1 MMGALQDYA
10 QRLLELGSSS
20 AHPASAVIGVSSQG
34 VSATAASGWALLPT
48 ADEPGVLMSD
58 DTLVD
63 CASVT
68 KVVATTVIVMR
79 LVSLGRLRLL
89 DHVADYLPEFETAS
103 KRGVRIVDL
112 LTHTSGMPAW
122 LPLYCFTS
130 SREEALQE
138 AQRVSLESEPGS
150 RWSYSDLGMI
160 VLGALIEKIEGER
173 LDVVYH
179 HHVSGPLALRSG
191 FGPQPAMNSAA
202 SADSDAYEYR
212 MIASGSPYPVPFT
225 PDVFGGWR
233 NRTLRG
239 EVNDGN
245 AAHALGAVSG
255 HAGLFSTVGDLLTL
269 GRALIGGDFVDPS
282 VMDLFSRPSEVNP
295 AQAVGF
301 RSARVHMGD
310 TVLPILYHP
319 GFTGTWF
326 GMSQSGN
333 LVVAGAAMRLYG
345 VVGCLP
351 SKEGPQPVPRI
362 VSNDDIQ
369 AVLCDAAAG
378 VTVRWPNK
386 SNHAESGH

>member
-1 MMGALQDYA
+1 MMVPLQDYA

-20 AHPASAVIGVSSQG
+20 SHPASAVIGVSSKE
-34 VSATAASGWALLPT
+34 VSETAASGWALLP
-48 ADEPGVLMSD
+48 AGDEPGVPMTD
-58 DTLVD
+58 DVLVD

-79 LVSLGRLRLL
+79 LVSSGRLRLT
-89 DHVADYLPEFETAS
+89 DHVADYLPDFETAPKKS
-103 KRGVRIVDL
+103 VRIVDL
-112 LTHTSGMPAW
+112 LTHTSGMPSW

-138 AQRVSLESEPGS
+138 TQRLPLEGEPGS

-173 LDVVYH
+173 LDVVYQKQ
-179 HHVSGPLALRSG
+179 VSGPLGLQSG

-225 PDVFGGWR
+225 PEAFGGWR
-233 NRTLRG
+233 DQTLRG

-245 AAHALGAVSG
+245 AAHALTAVSG

-269 GRALIGGDFVDPS
+269 GRALLGGDFVAPS
-282 VMDLFSRPSEVNP
+282 VMEVFSRRSEVNP

-301 RSARVHMGD
+301 RYGRFRMGD
-310 TVLPILYHP
+310 TVAPILYHP

-326 GMSQSGN
+326 GISQSLN

-345 VVGCLP
+345 VVGSLP
-351 SKEGPQPVPRI
+351 AKESTQPVPGI
-362 VSNDDIQ
+362 VSHDDIQ

-378 VTVRWPNK
+378 VTGMAGQK
-386 SNHAESGH
+386 